1 MTLFR
6 LLALVLAAT
15 LSFQPAAIV
24 IRHDVADQQYW
35 ATEAD
40 FPALATLYQIGVHGT
55 LIAPGW
61 VVTAAHAIFCLEPG
75 ASIEVAGQRVAIS
88 AVYAHADYW
97 LDKHNDIAL
106 IKLQQ
111 PVSSVSPAR
120 LYRDNDEQGQLLWF
134 IGAGASGNGNTG
146 QTVSLTQNNGQLRK
160 AQNTVRRTS
169 ATELY
174 FTFNKGNK
182 ALPLEGV
189 SGNGDS
195 GGPAFIRQG
204 TNFYLLGVSSRAN
217 SWFKAVGEY
226 GVEEAYTR
234 ISHHASWLDAV
245 MADNQQVIAKQTS
258 QNRFVPPGTTDLAH
272 LCARLN
278 F

>member
-1 MTLFR
+1 MSLFR
-6 LLALVLAAT
+6 IFFLLLTAM
-15 LSFQPAAIV
+15 LSFQLAAIV
-24 IRHDVADQQYW
+24 IRHDVSDEQYW

-40 FPALATLYQIGVHGT
+40 FPALATLYQIGVHGS
-55 LIAPGW
+55 LIDPEW

-75 ASIEVAGQRVAIS
+75 ALIQVGGQQVAVS
-88 AVYAHADYW
+88 AVYAHADYQ

-106 IKLQQ
+106 VKLQQ
-111 PVSSVSPAR
+111 PVTAVPAAR
-120 LYRDNDEQGQLLWF
+120 LYRDNDEKGQALWF

-146 QTVSLTQNNGQLRK
+146 QTVSLQQNNGQLRK
-160 AQNTVRRTS
+160 AQNTVRSTS
-169 ATELY
+169 ATELL
-174 FTFNKGNK
+174 FTFNKGDK

-195 GGPAFIRQG
+195 GGPAFIQQG
-204 TNFYLLGVSSRAN
+204 TDFYLLGVSSRAT
-217 SWFKAVGEY
+217 SWFTAVGKY
-226 GVEEAYTR
+226 GVKEAYSR

-245 MADNQQVIAKQTS
+245 MAENTQAIAEQTT
-258 QNRFVPPGTTDLAH
+258 QNRFVPPGTADLPQ